1 MFGRYGLK
9 FFLGRDSCDGFVV
22 DKIERGLEGP
32 MSLRL
37 PASAARGEHT
47 TLQAKH
53 TGGRNMDDAELQ
65 AIRAARLQ
73 EMQRNAQGGG
83 GSGSGVSGSGDD
95 ARDKAN
101 SVNEGILTQSLDQ
114 SAKERLNRV
123 RMVKPER
130 VLGVENYLVRLVQS
144 GGLRA
149 KVTEADIVDILDKIA
164 QEERKNTTT
173 RIKFERRDYVD
184 ANAGASRRSEDDS
197 EDDFFDE

>member
-1 MFGRYGLK
+1 M
-9 FFLGRDSCDGFVV
+9 
-22 DKIERGLEGP
+22 E
-32 MSLRL
+32 
-37 PASAARGEHT
+37 
-47 TLQAKH
+47 
-53 TGGRNMDDAELQ
+53 DAELQ

-95 ARDKAN
+95 AQDKAN
-101 SVNEGILTQSLDQ
+101 SVNEGILNQILDQ

-173 RIKFERRDYVD
+173 RIKFERREYAD
-184 ANAGASRRSEDDS
+184 ANAGSSRRSGGDS
-197 EDDFFDE
+197 DDDFFDE

>member
-1 MFGRYGLK
+1 
-9 FFLGRDSCDGFVV
+9 
-22 DKIERGLEGP
+22 
-32 MSLRL
+32 
-37 PASAARGEHT
+37 
-47 TLQAKH
+47 
-53 TGGRNMDDAELQ
+53 MDDAELQ

-83 GSGSGVSGSGDD
+83 GGNGSGVSGSGDD

-101 SVNEGILTQSLDQ
+101 SVNEGILNQILDQ

-173 RIKFERRDYVD
+173 RIKFERREYADT
-184 ANAGASRRSEDDS
+184 NAGASRRSGDDS
-197 EDDFFDE
+197 DDDFFDE